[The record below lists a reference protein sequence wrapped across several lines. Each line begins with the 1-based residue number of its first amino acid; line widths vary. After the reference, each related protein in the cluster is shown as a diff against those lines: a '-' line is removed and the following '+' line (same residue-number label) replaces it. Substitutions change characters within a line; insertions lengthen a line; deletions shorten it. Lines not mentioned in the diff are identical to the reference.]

1 MKIIRARFENFRL
14 LRELELNF
22 STDPDK
28 RLTVLRA
35 ENESGKTTIL
45 TGLQWGLYGD
55 LALGKTAGDFRLHPI
70 DWVDTK
76 VSIPISVEIDME
88 ITRTRRTRK
97 GVVLPSIETYRVIRT
112 AHETISGNK
121 WSRDPDILSM
131 FRLTDTGGERVD
143 QPRRI
148 LAQELPLELREVF
161 FTDGDRTLNFIEADT
176 SSKRENV
183 EKAIRSLLGLD
194 VIKGAQGHIQTSVR
208 AVNRKAKNAGAD
220 NNLDTITSSIE
231 QIGEEKE
238 KHEEIVAD
246 AKTQIAEITN
256 RINETRKKIDD
267 ALIKGDKAALQRDL
281 QQARNAFAQ
290 TNKEKERAAKD
301 HAGLFRTFELS
312 RDLLGS
318 SLQRSIDMLDGLRKR
333 GQFPKTAI
341 PVLQD
346 RLQAAECICG
356 ASLSPNDPETEPRRQ
371 HIYGLIEQSR
381 KSDELQSVLTDLF
394 FASANLQIRPSPGNT
409 AWVDR
414 YASVAERRDTLD
426 QAADAQGHRISALD
440 AQVGQLEDVDI
451 EGLRDYQRR
460 LTNLLHRQRDEQVRS
475 ETHLDSL
482 KKQERELSANRDTL
496 LKKQA
501 QGTRILAE
509 FDVVQD
515 ISSVLQRA
523 YERMTNEELT
533 KVSNLMNTYFLEMI
547 GADPEQGS
555 LVRRAEIST
564 QFDILVYGW
573 NDRELNPDHDLNGA
587 SRRALTL
594 AFILAL
600 TKVSEVEAPNIIDT
614 PLGMMSGYVKRSVLR
629 TAIRESSQLVLFLT
643 RSEIAGCE
651 DILDARAGEVSTL
664 TNPAHYPLILE
675 HEPEIAEATIIRCDC
690 NHRVECRVC
699 QRRVDALTAA
709 D

>member
-1 MKIIRARFENFRL
+1 M
-14 LRELELNF
+14 
-22 STDPDK
+22 
-28 RLTVLRA
+28 
-35 ENESGKTTIL
+35 
-45 TGLQWGLYGD
+45 
-55 LALGKTAGDFRLHPI
+55 
-70 DWVDTK
+70 
-76 VSIPISVEIDME
+76 
-88 ITRTRRTRK
+88 
-97 GVVLPSIETYRVIRT
+97 
-112 AHETISGNK
+112 
-121 WSRDPDILSM
+121 
-131 FRLTDTGGERVD
+131 
-143 QPRRI
+143 
-148 LAQELPLELREVF
+148 
-161 FTDGDRTLNFIEADT
+161 
-176 SSKRENV
+176 
-183 EKAIRSLLGLD
+183 
-194 VIKGAQGHIQTSVR
+194 
-208 AVNRKAKNAGAD
+208 
-220 NNLDTITSSIE
+220 
-231 QIGEEKE
+231 
-238 KHEEIVAD
+238 
-246 AKTQIAEITN
+246 
-256 RINETRKKIDD
+256 
-267 ALIKGDKAALQRDL
+267 
-281 QQARNAFAQ
+281 
-290 TNKEKERAAKD
+290 
-301 HAGLFRTFELS
+301 
-312 RDLLGS
+312 
-318 SLQRSIDMLDGLRKR
+318 
-333 GQFPKTAI
+333 
-341 PVLQD
+341 
-346 RLQAAECICG
+346 
-356 ASLSPNDPETEPRRQ
+356 
-371 HIYGLIEQSR
+371 
-381 KSDELQSVLTDLF
+381 
-394 FASANLQIRPSPGNT
+394 
-409 AWVDR
+409 
-414 YASVAERRDTLD
+414 
-426 QAADAQGHRISALD
+426 
-440 AQVGQLEDVDI
+440 
-451 EGLRDYQRR
+451 
-460 LTNLLHRQRDEQVRS
+460 LHRQRDEQVRS